1 MTSKCYTQVKMKLR
15 KFRWS
20 KVYESSEEE
29 LIELLKARKITTD
42 RWTTN
47 EYEKLGKKTASEDIT
62 LWCAEGSFTLRVDHD
77 TISMQP
83 GDAVQIPKDSE
94 YEIDG
99 GMFGCICYQSS
110 K

>member
-1 MTSKCYTQVKMKLR
+1 MTAKCYTQVKMKIR

-29 LIELLKARKITTD
+29 LVELLKARKITTD
-42 RWTTN
+42 RWTAT
-47 EYEKLGKKTASEDIT
+47 EYEKLGKNTADDDIT
-62 LWCAEGSFTLRVDHD
+62 LWCAEGSFTLTVDHE

-83 GDAVQIPKDSE
+83 GDAIQLPKGSE

-99 GMFGCICYQSS
+99 GMFGTVCYQSS

>member
-1 MTSKCYTQVKMKLR
+1 MKLR

-29 LIELLKARKITTD
+29 LVDLLKARKITAD
-42 RWTTN
+42 RWTAT
-47 EYEKLGKKTASEDIT
+47 EYEKIGNKKTADDIT
-62 LWCAEGSFTLRVDHD
+62 FWCAEGSFTLRVGHE

-83 GDAVQIPKDSE
+83 GDAIQIPKDLD

-99 GMFGCICYQSS
+99 GMFGCVCYQSNNTH

>member
-1 MTSKCYTQVKMKLR
+1 MKFR

-29 LIELLKARKITTD
+29 LVELLNARGITTE
-42 RWTTN
+42 RWTAN
-47 EYEKLGKKTASEDIT
+47 EYEQLGTKNFNQDIT
-62 LWCAEGSFTLRVDHD
+62 LWCAEGSFTITVDHS
-77 TISMQP
+77 TVSMQP
-83 GDAVQIPKDSE
+83 GDAIQIPKNTD

-99 GMFGCICYQSS
+99 GMFGCISYQST

>member
-1 MTSKCYTQVKMKLR
+1 MKLR

-29 LIELLKARKITTD
+29 LVDLLKARSITAE
-42 RWTTN
+42 RW
-47 EYEKLGKKTASEDIT
+47 TASEYEELGEAKITQDIT
-62 LWCAEGSFTLRVDHD
+62 LWCAEGSFTLRVNHD

-83 GDAVQIPKDSE
+83 GDAIQLPKNTS

-99 GMFGCICYQSS
+99 GMFGCVCYQSNN
-110 K
+110 